1 MPVVGDRVRL
11 DARKVG
17 AVTREGEVVGVSG
30 PLLTIRW
37 STGEESTMAPG
48 PGSLAVILPTT
59 RPVAAKEPKSPK
71 KGKKAGKKHAH

>member
-17 AVTREGEVVGVSG
+17 AVAREGEVVAVAG

-37 STGEESTMAPG
+37 STGEQSTMAPG
-48 PGSLAVILPTT
+48 PGSLTVVDPAPQQ
-59 RPVAAKEPKSPK
+59 RAEKEPKST
-71 KGKKAGKKHAH
+71 KKAKKPHKKHAH